1 MNTFMSDV
9 PIDTN
14 KAYEI
19 LGLKPGVSLGEI
31 RKAYRGLVKKWHPD
45 CFTDEVEKQAAE
57 EITKKINTAYKV
69 LKSQASVVV
78 SSDFSPSAST
88 VAKSPTSDE
97 TKPNKTK
104 IYTKTS
110 SAERFYDSGVE
121 NVQLGKYE
129 SAIADFT
136 QAIKINPYYI
146 EAYKYRGLV
155 CSQLG
160 YEYRATADLTKAAKL
175 ERLYRGKYTKSPA
188 QPYYSTFSRSN
199 KTRSPLQKVCQTLKR
214 WLKLR

>member
-1 MNTFMSDV
+1 MSDV
-9 PIDTN
+9 LIDTN
-14 KAYEI
+14 QAYEI
-19 LGLKPGVSLGEI
+19 LGLKPGVSLDEI

-45 CFTDEVEKQAAE
+45 CFTDAIEKQEAE
-57 EITKKINTAYKV
+57 EIIKKINAAYKI
-69 LKSQASVVV
+69 LKSQVSI
-78 SSDFSPSAST
+78 SSDFSDSVESA
-88 VAKSPTSDE
+88 APKSPTPNK

-104 IYTKTS
+104 ISAKTS

-129 SAIADFT
+129 NAIADFT

-175 ERLYRGKYTKSPA
+175 ERRYRGKYTKSPA
-188 QPYYSTFSRSN
+188 QPYYSTYQRSN
-199 KTRSPLQKVCQTLKR
+199 KSRSPIQKLCQTLKR
-214 WLKLR
+214 WLRWG

>member
-1 MNTFMSDV
+1 MSDV
-9 PIDTN
+9 LIDTN
-14 KAYEI
+14 QAYEI
-19 LGLKPGVSLGEI
+19 LGLKPGVSLDEI

-45 CFTDEVEKQAAE
+45 CFTDAIEKQEAE
-57 EITKKINTAYKV
+57 EIIKKINAAYKI
-69 LKSQASVVV
+69 LKSQVSI
-78 SSDFSPSAST
+78 SSDSVESA
-88 VAKSPTSDE
+88 APKSPTPNK

-104 IYTKTS
+104 IYAKTS

-129 SAIADFT
+129 NAIADFT

-160 YEYRATADLTKAAKL
+160 YEYRATADLSKAAQL
-175 ERLYRGKYTKSPA
+175 ERRYRGKSTKSPA
-188 QPYYSTFSRSN
+188 QPYYSTYQRSNQSRS
-199 KTRSPLQKVCQTLKR
+199 PIQKLCQTLKR
-214 WLKLR
+214 WLRWG